1 MLCITQGFIY
11 PVLKETLRTSLQ
23 TAYSENDLKKWF
35 DPLVLHESRRGS
47 FEVRFPHALFASWFN
62 DEKREILEKELANAT
77 GQVVSVTYRT
87 PGGTAASKKLLPARQ
102 CTNFFAPFVCED
114 GGNYCFETFLCN
126 KKNEFPLAMAKEV
139 AKAPASQTY
148 FPFVICGKGTCGKT
162 HLLRATAKNMAE
174 YRNNS
179 LIYLGSV
186 DDLAAA
192 YSDIGNKNTTRQQL
206 LRCDSFFLDDAQRLA
221 AHPALQQ
228 ELIYVSD
235 HFRDHKKPLVLAFD
249 EGLSK
254 SDISEKLRSRLE
266 AGLVVTLKKPDL
278 DVRLRYTLGEAQN
291 LALPLSKEHA
301 LTIAQRF
308 HDLRYLSGIIT
319 KISAF
324 CSKNTR
330 PLSNMDLD
338 KLLEHGT
345 ENSKILLTPESIIS
359 TVAEQF
365 SLPVSDILGNKRQH
379 TLVQARQISM
389 LLCRELLGLSFPSLG
404 VVFGGKNHATIFYA
418 CKKIQKLQESDNI
431 INNLVSTIRK
441 KCQSRRM

>member
-1 MLCITQGFIY
+1 MLRITQGFVY
-11 PVLKETLRTSLQ
+11 PVLKQTLRASLR
-23 TAYSENDLKKWF
+23 TAHSETDLKKWF
-35 DPLVLHESRRGS
+35 DPLVLRESRNGS
-47 FEVRFPHALFASWFN
+47 FEVRFPHALFAGWFN
-62 DEKREILEKELANAT
+62 DEKRGILERELTHVT
-77 GQVVSVTYRT
+77 GHAISVTYRT
-87 PGGTAASKKLLPARQ
+87 PGGTAAPKKSLPAKQ
-102 CTNFFAPFVCED
+102 HTDFFTPFICED
-114 GGNYCFETFLCN
+114 SGNYCFETFLCN

-174 YRNNS
+174 YRKNS

-192 YSDIGNKNTTRQQL
+192 YSGIGNENTTRQQL
-206 LRCDSFFLDDAQRLA
+206 LRYDSFFLDDAQRLA

-228 ELIYVSD
+228 ELIYVAD

-249 EGLSK
+249 EGLAK

-291 LALPLSKEHA
+291 IALPLSKEHA

-308 HDLRYLSGIIT
+308 HDLRYLSGVIT

-324 CSKNTR
+324 CSKNIR
-330 PLSNMDLD
+330 PLSDMDLD

-345 ENSKILLTPESIIS
+345 ENSGTLLTPESIIS

-365 SLPVSDILGNKRQH
+365 SLSVAEILGNKRQH
-379 TLVQARQISM
+379 ILVQARQISM
-389 LLCRELLGLSFPSLG
+389 LLCRELLGLSFPALG
-404 VVFGGKNHATIFYA
+404 VVFGGKNHATVFYA
-418 CKKIQKLQESDNI
+418 CKKIQALQESDSTM
-431 INNLVSTIRK
+431 NNLVSNIRK
-441 KCQSRRM
+441 KCQSRRA

>member
-1 MLCITQGFIY
+1 MLCITQGFVY
-11 PVLKETLRTSLQ
+11 LVLKQTLRTSLR

-35 DPLVLHESRRGS
+35 DPLVLRESRNGS
-47 FEVRFPHALFASWFN
+47 FEVRFPHALFAGWFN
-62 DEKREILEKELANAT
+62 DEKRGILERELAHFA
-77 GQVVSVTYRT
+77 GHAISVTYRT
-87 PGGTAASKKLLPARQ
+87 PGGTAAPKKSPSARQ
-102 CTNFFAPFVCED
+102 HTGVFAPFICED
-114 GGNYCFETFLCN
+114 DNYCFETFICN

-139 AKAPASQTY
+139 AKVPTGQTY

-174 YRNNS
+174 CRKS
-179 LIYLGSV
+179 ILIYLGSV

-192 YSDIGNKNTTRQQL
+192 YSEMGNENTTRQQL
-206 LRCDSFFLDDAQRLA
+206 LRYDSFFLDDAQRLA

-228 ELIYVSD
+228 ELIYVAD
-235 HFRDHKKPLVLAFD
+235 HFRDHKKTLVLAFD
-249 EGLSK
+249 EGLAK

-301 LTIAQRF
+301 LTIAQHF
-308 HDLRYLSGIIT
+308 HDLRHLSGIVT

-330 PLSNMDLD
+330 PLSDMDLE

-345 ENSKILLTPESIIS
+345 ENSRTLLTPESIIS

-365 SLPVSDILGNKRQH
+365 SLPVADILGTKRQH
-379 TLVQARQISM
+379 ILVQARQISM
-389 LLCRELLGLSFPSLG
+389 LLCRELLGLSFPALG
-404 VVFGGKNHATIFYA
+404 TVFGGKNHATVFYA
-418 CKKIQKLQESDNI
+418 CKKIQALQESDNTM
-431 INNLVSTIRK
+431 NNLVSTIRK
-441 KCQSRRM
+441 KCQSRPA